1 MKLSFRLIWILC
13 LLLCLSSAAYAAEGV
28 LTLPRSL
35 SSVADEAFMG
45 DDSLTSVVI
54 PAGATRIGARAF
66 ASCGN
71 LTEVTIPYT
80 VNEIADDAFLGC
92 HKVVVTALEGSY
104 AWDWCE
110 ANQVAVQPLI
120 IDTTGYTFSE
130 ATSYID
136 GQWVVIG
143 SVIDRYSGNSTELRL
158 PTHDENGLPVVRISY
173 RAFSG
178 NTRITS
184 VVIPD
189 TVTNISYA
197 FEDCTAL
204 EHVVLS
210 QNLTDI
216 GSAFKNCTALE
227 EIILPESVQ
236 YLGSAFEGCTALQ
249 NVTLPDSLT
258 VIQYNAFKGCTSLR
272 NLTLPSGIKKIWA
285 RAFEGCTSLT
295 EIHFPSSLES
305 LGESAFKNCVN
316 LERFNYPVGL
326 KQGRDYLGVVEYYLS
341 DQWYTWVDQTE
352 GPFEG
357 CPKITSIA
365 IPEGIS
371 HVAPFLFADSA
382 IRSISFP
389 STLRSIGSC
398 AFANCQNLREIRIPD
413 HVTDLETFAFA
424 NCKNVTNVKLPVGWN
439 AVGFS
444 AASID
449 HNHGIDYLERIDA
462 SPFYGCSGLTAITMP
477 EGCTRVPEQAF
488 YGMNNLV
495 SVHLPDTV
503 EYIDS
508 KAFYGSGVE
517 ELFLPESVTSVNP
530 WAFYGDSTQYIKT
543 IWMGPNLSVGTLQL
557 GGYKKKLTIHGLADT
572 SAEAFAGN
580 NSHTFIADYRGTDHI
595 YVPWHTTARHAHVI
609 RYVCTHCDD
618 SYWRNSSFLPDC
630 WRCLLMRAYPNGSDL
645 PIESFD
651 FVERYRIG
659 DRIYYRAELLKEHA
673 GIQPTNEKTS
683 SMFYLDENLRVV
695 TDEAVL
701 EKLLTMWLFV
711 GDDTAWDHAQGE
723 SQTLQKRRE
732 SVSSLL
738 KTAAEHAELANDIHS
753 HDLSMEAVGE
763 IATSGLQLLWG
774 NPGAALK
781 NFIQAVTVDAVD
793 SKLLLT
799 LTQMKIISELQE
811 TCITT
816 AQTYNALIDELV
828 QSYADEELYDYDL
841 CMQAL
846 DYYAAASGYWR
857 ITTDIS
863 SKIIQEI
870 VDCQSAFGVGLRN
883 ISKMLDA
890 VTEDDPIYY
899 MVHNVSTKLTKAIS
913 GGEVEAQ
920 DFLDI
925 FVDTAKI
932 LTEDIAGKNTGIG
945 AFVTAYRMGTF
956 SLNTVFDVK
965 DMFETYEKSYNA
977 FLVDLADSEF
987 LNMHLLL
994 AK

>member
-1 MKLSFRLIWILC
+1 MKLFFRLIWMLC
-13 LLLCLSSAAYAAEGV
+13 LLLCLSSAACAAEGT

-35 SSVADEAFMG
+35 SAVENEAFMS
-45 DDSLTSVVI
+45 DDSISSVVI

-66 ASCGN
+66 ADCEN
-71 LTEVTIPYT
+71 LTEITIPYT
-80 VNEIADDAFLGC
+80 VKQIADDAFSGSG
-92 HKVVVTALEGSY
+92 KVVIKAIEGSY
-104 AWDWCE
+104 AWNWCE
-110 ANQVAVQPLI
+110 TNHVPVQKLS
-120 IDTTGYTFSE
+120 IDTTDYTFDK
-130 ATSYID
+130 ANDYID
-136 GQWVVIG
+136 GEWVVTG
-143 SVIDRYSGNSTELRL
+143 STITGYKGNSTDLIL
-158 PTHDENGLPVVRISY
+158 PTHDENGLPVVRISHK
-173 RAFSG
+173 AFRG
-178 NTRITS
+178 NKQITS
-184 VVIPD
+184 IVMPD
-189 TVTNISYA
+189 TVTSISYA
-197 FEDCTAL
+197 FEGCTAL
-204 EHVVLS
+204 KHVVLS
-210 QNLTDI
+210 QSLTEM
-216 GSAFKNCTALE
+216 GNAFENCTALE
-227 EIILPESVQ
+227 EIILPKGVL
-236 YLGSAFEGCTALQ
+236 YLGSAFQGCTSLRK
-249 NVTLPDSLT
+249 VSLPDALT
-258 VIQYNAFKGCTSLR
+258 VIQYSTFQGCTSLR
-272 NLTLPSGIKKIWA
+272 NLMLPSGIKEIWA
-285 RAFEGCTSLT
+285 NAFEGCTSLT
-295 EIHFPSSLES
+295 EIHFPNSLEI

-316 LERFNYPVGL
+316 LERFNYPIGL
-326 KQGRDYLGVVEYYLS
+326 KQGREYLGVVEYYLS

-357 CPKITSIA
+357 CTKITSIT
-365 IPEGIS
+365 IPERIT

-389 STLRSIGSC
+389 STLRTIGSC
-398 AFANCQNLREIRIPD
+398 AFANCQNLKEISIPD

-424 NCKNVTNVKLPVGWN
+424 NCKNVTNVKLPAGWN

-449 HNHGIDYLERIDA
+449 YNHGIDYLERIDA

-503 EYIDS
+503 ERIDS
-508 KAFYGSGVE
+508 KAFYGTGIE
-517 ELFLPESVTSVNP
+517 ELFLPESVTSVDA
-530 WAFYGDSTQYIKT
+530 WAFHGDSKQYIKT
-543 IWMGPNLSVGTLQL
+543 IWMGPELNVGTLLL

-572 SAEAFAGN
+572 SAEAFAKKN
-580 NSHTFIADYRGTDHI
+580 NHTFIADYRGTDHI
-595 YVPWHTTARHAHVI
+595 YVPWHTTARHPHVI
-609 RYVCTHCDD
+609 RYVCTHCGD
-618 SYWRNSSFLPDC
+618 SYWRNSSALPDC
-630 WRCLLMRAYPNGSDL
+630 WRCLLIKAYAYGGDL

-659 DRIYYRAELLKEHA
+659 DRIYYRAELIKEYA
-673 GIQPTNEKTS
+673 GVQPSDENTS

-738 KTAAEHAELANDIHS
+738 KHAAEHAELANNIHS
-753 HDLSMEAVGE
+753 HDLSMDAVGE

-793 SKLLLT
+793 TKLLLT

-816 AQTYNALIDELV
+816 AQAYNTLIDELV
-828 QSYADEELYDYDL
+828 ERYTDEELYDYDL

-857 ITTDIS
+857 ITTDVS

-870 VDCQSAFGVGLRN
+870 IDCQSAFGVGLRN
-883 ISKMLDA
+883 ISKMLNA

-913 GGEVEAQ
+913 GGEVAAQ

-925 FVDTAKI
+925 FVDTGKL
-932 LTEDIAGKNTGIG
+932 LTEDIAGKHTGIG

-965 DMFETYEKSYNA
+965 DMFTTYEKSYNA
-977 FLVDLADSEF
+977 FIVDLADSEF
-987 LNMHLLL
+987 LKMHQQL